1 MDVKAAAIRV
11 LRQAGTALHA
21 RDISARIIDAGLWQ
35 SQGKTPAVTVAAR
48 LYSDIKKK
56 GDRSSFVKAGAG
68 TFALRDFAATPDAA
82 GPAPAPVKKL
92 PKPAAVKT
100 DFSFTNCAEK
110 VLEASGEKQPMH
122 YKAITEQALQE
133 GWLNTGGKTPEATM
147 YALVISEIKRHR
159 RRAEQPRFVRH
170 GRGYVGLSK
179 WQARGL
185 AFEIARHKLQVGEVL
200 RKKLLAMTPDKFEE
214 LIEQLLPEMGF
225 EQVELTKSRADGG
238 IDVRGA
244 LVVSDV
250 IQIRLAAQVK
260 RWKRNIHAPVVQQ
273 VRGSLGAHEQGLI
286 ITTSD
291 FSSGAVREAAQADK
305 TPIALM
311 NGRQLVMLLMEHGIG
326 VRRSTLDLFD
336 IDEEF

>member
-1 MDVKAAAIRV
+1 MDIKTTAIRV

-21 RDISARIIDAGLWQ
+21 SDITARIMGAGLWQ
-35 SQGKTPAVTVAAR
+35 STGKTPAATVAAR

-68 TFALRDFAATPDAA
+68 TFALRDFAATPGAA
-82 GPAPAPVKKL
+82 GPPPVPIKKL

-100 DFSFTNCAEK
+100 DFSFTDCAEK
-110 VLEASGEKQPMH
+110 VLEASGEKKPMH
-122 YKAITEQALQE
+122 YKSITEQALQE

-147 YALVISEIKRHR
+147 YAQVISEIKRR
-159 RRAEQPRFVRH
+159 QRRAKQPRFVRH

-185 AFEIARHKLQVGEVL
+185 AFEIAQRKLQVGEVL

-250 IQIRLAAQVK
+250 IRIRLAAQVK
-260 RWKRNIHAPVVQQ
+260 RWKRNVQAPVVRQ

-291 FSSGAVREAAQADK
+291 FSPGAVREAAQADK

-326 VRRSTLDLFD
+326 VRRSTLDLFE
-336 IDEEF
+336 I

>member
-68 TFALRDFAATPDAA
+68 TFALRDFAATPGAA

-100 DFSFTNCAEK
+100 DFSFTDCAEK
-110 VLEASGEKQPMH
+110 VLEASGEKKPMH
-122 YKAITEQALQE
+122 YKAITGQALQE

-147 YALVISEIKRHR
+147 YALVISEIKRRR

-185 AFEIARHKLQVGEVL
+185 AFEIAQHKLQVGEVL

-250 IQIRLAAQVK
+250 IRIRLAAQVK
-260 RWKRNIHAPVVQQ
+260 RWKRNIQAPVVQQ

-291 FSSGAVREAAQADK
+291 FSPGAAREAAQADK

-326 VRRSTLDLFD
+326 VRRSTLDLFE